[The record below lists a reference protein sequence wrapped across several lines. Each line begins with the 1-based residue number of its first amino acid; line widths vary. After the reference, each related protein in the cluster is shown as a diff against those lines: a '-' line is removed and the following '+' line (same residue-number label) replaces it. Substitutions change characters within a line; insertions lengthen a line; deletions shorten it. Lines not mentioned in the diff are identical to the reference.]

1 MLLEGHFLGDCQC
14 YLPHVIPT
22 AMSPCKILKPGSHK
36 AMSIG
41 EAGARV
47 AEISQHPPLPKGS
60 PELKW
65 LIPVASEPW
74 KRFAM
79 VQ

>member
-1 MLLEGHFLGDCQC
+1 MFFATCNSHYCLVKLRNLLGHG
-14 YLPHVIPT
+14 
-22 AMSPCKILKPGSHK
+22 A
-36 AMSIG
+36 SIG

-47 AEISQHPPLPKGS
+47 AEISPHPAFPKGS

-65 LIPVASEPW
+65 LIPIVSEPRW
-74 KRFAM
+74 KRSAM

>member
-1 MLLEGHFLGDCQC
+1 
-14 YLPHVIPT
+14 
-22 AMSPCKILKPGSHK
+22 MSPGSHK

-47 AEISQHPPLPKGS
+47 AEISKHPALPKGS

-79 VQ
+79 VTRKVTVGT